1 MSKKERKERI
11 EALETRLFLIMMVD
25 RWTDRDRELYRQVTN
40 ELDELKAM
48 A

>member
-11 EALETRLFLIMMVD
+11 EALETRLFLIKMVD
-25 RWTDRDRELYRQVTN
+25 RWTNRERELYHQVVN

>member
-11 EALETRLFLIMMVD
+11 ETLETRLFLIKMVD
-25 RWTDRDRELYRQVTN
+25 RWTDRDRELYRQVVN